1 MGYTRILKSPE
12 KPQKNNTKDNIKST
26 EKTEQY
32 KYLIHHKTAGKTRVG
47 GLIKNKQ
54 QLKPKNIAHFIKIS
68 GLSTATY
75 RQRL

>member
-1 MGYTRILKSPE
+1 MGYTCILKPPE
-12 KPQKNNTKDNIKST
+12 KPPKNDTKDNIKSA

-32 KYLIHHKTAGKTRVG
+32 KYLIHHKIAGKRRVG

-54 QLKPKNIAHFIKIS
+54 QLKPKNINHFIKIS